1 MYSLKAGS
9 SSDPVMPQR
18 VAGGVLPP
26 ASLVLLIVV
35 CLCASFLLPAGFAG
49 WDDLHYVRA
58 AQRWLVEGINLP
70 ADHWATRLPYVLAI
84 AAGIRLFGLS
94 DFALMVPNTLL
105 FVVLLLLLWWI
116 GRHVFDAR
124 AALCTAF
131 VAAAT
136 PLFFRMP
143 TTYYP
148 EVMETVCATG
158 ATALTLTA
166 LRHSSG
172 RTAAILLLA
181 AGLLGG
187 SGILVRQTSLA
198 VPLALSVL
206 IVLCDRLRPD
216 PSGRGRAAGGRA
228 AGGILLLAVG
238 YAVPLLLEALFYL
251 SMTGNPFERLRID
264 SRHVLIPSAHLRGGT
279 FTGGSPLFNW
289 SLAARWDVPALIR
302 VHWTVNPLLRVFTY
316 PGLLLTPWLCVAGGL
331 AAWRLHGLPRAY
343 AIFACAAFL
352 GQYLLN
358 TFVLVIA
365 PDTRYFSISV
375 ALAIPLAGY
384 LLSRLRRPLL
394 AAAALLLVVP
404 CLLVM
409 ALAPA
414 PAHMMPALRD
424 YAARGQPIHISSQ
437 LNDAGLLLFA
447 ERPDLARNVRLSPD
461 FAATV
466 RLSPDRGG
474 IPVGDLAAVEIYG
487 WPEGS
492 AGARCGD
499 GRQEWQPVD
508 SRAAPGL
515 PWTILDRLGLAR
527 LVPGRLAN
535 VLDREKDRLSLVRR
549 AC

>member
-1 MYSLKAGS
+1 M
-9 SSDPVMPQR
+9 
-18 VAGGVLPP
+18 GGILPP
-26 ASLVLLIVV
+26 ASLILLIVG

-58 AQRWLVEGINLP
+58 AQRWLVEGVNLP

-94 DFALMVPNTLL
+94 DFALVVPNTLL
-105 FVVLLLLLWWI
+105 FVVLLLLLWWL
-116 GRHVFDAR
+116 GRRVFGAR
-124 AALCTAF
+124 AGLCAAF

-148 EVMETVCATG
+148 EVMETVCAAG
-158 ATALTLTA
+158 ATALA
-166 LRHSSG
+166 LAALLRPSG
-172 RTAAILLLA
+172 RAAAVLLLV

-187 SGILVRQTSLA
+187 CGILVRQTSLA

-206 IVLCDRLRPD
+206 IVLCVRLRPG
-216 PSGRGRAAGGRA
+216 PAPRRQAAGA
-228 AGGILLLAVG
+228 ILLLAIG
-238 YAVPLLLEALFYL
+238 YAVPLVLEALFYL
-251 SMTGNPFERLRID
+251 AMTGNPLERLRID

-289 SLAARWDVPALIR
+289 NLAARWDVPALIR

-331 AAWRLHGLPRAY
+331 AAWRLPGLPRAY
-343 AIFACAAFL
+343 AIFACTAFL

-375 ALAIPLAGY
+375 ALAIPLAGF
-384 LLSRLRRPLL
+384 LLSRLRPLLL
-394 AAAALLLVVP
+394 AAAALVLVVP

-424 YAARGQPIHISSQ
+424 YAARGQPIHISNQ
-437 LNDAGLLLFA
+437 LNDAALLLFA
-447 ERPDLARNVRLSPD
+447 EHPELARNVRVSPD
-461 FAATV
+461 SA
-466 RLSPDRGG
+466 R

-492 AGARCGD
+492 AGARCAD
-499 GRQEWQPVD
+499 GRQQWQPVD
-508 SRAAPGL
+508 SRAAPGV
-515 PWTILDRLGLAR
+515 PWTILDGLGLAR

-535 VLDREKDRLSLVRR
+535 ALDREKDRLSLVRR